1 MDIII
6 IFTHFIIIITF
17 YLQRATTMKI
27 SRMSSLCQ
35 NQVLWSVSCRKSII
49 IISCNIIIKRERRA
63 SHIIIIILLCS
74 SIGIHILEECF
85 LIHMVSNHPNHIYHQ
100 FGVLRP
106 HYSTLFSTFIALSY
120 VYYVGI
126 VKCITIIIMIIFTE
140 LCYYDNVYTSM
151 ILSLIHHTRGCSNQV
166 I

>member
-6 IFTHFIIIITF
+6 IFIHFIIIIAF

-49 IISCNIIIKRERRA
+49 IISCNNNILYIIIKRERRA

-74 SIGIHILEECF
+74 SIATYYIGGMFPYTHGLQP
-85 LIHMVSNHPNHIYHQ
+85 SQ
-100 FGVLRP
+100 P
-106 HYSTLFSTFIALSY
+106 HLPSVWSPQTSLFSTFIALTY
-120 VYYVGI
+120 
-126 VKCITIIIMIIFTE
+126 IMW
-140 LCYYDNVYTSM
+140 V
-151 ILSLIHHTRGCSNQV
+151 
-166 I
+166 